1 GILGGRRGF
10 FVYSVSRGIQCVRP
24 HTVIISG
31 TKGGISGAFNIDGG
45 LVANAPDL
53 VALTQTL
60 SRTTHALQDCWMASV
75 GTVSPDIAKAAAEA
89 SFGMGA
95 LGWMTTQKLFNL
107 TLAAQ
112 E

>member
-1 GILGGRRGF
+1 
-10 FVYSVSRGIQCVRP
+10 
-24 HTVIISG
+24 
-31 TKGGISGAFNIDGG
+31 
-45 LVANAPDL
+45 
-53 VALTQTL
+53 
-60 SRTTHALQDCWMASV
+60 MASV

-95 LGWMTTQKLFNL
+95 LGCMTTQKLFNL